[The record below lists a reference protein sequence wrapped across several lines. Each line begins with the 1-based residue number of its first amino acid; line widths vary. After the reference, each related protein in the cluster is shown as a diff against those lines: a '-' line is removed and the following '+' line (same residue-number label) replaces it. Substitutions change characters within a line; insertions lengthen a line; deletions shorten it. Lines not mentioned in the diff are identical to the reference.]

1 VPRTLQACTL
11 ASVGTAG
18 TAFGPVTSC
27 AQPTLTKSSQP
38 LTFTDFT
45 FPETLTRIGSSAF
58 AFFQFRRDDSAFSS
72 ECVVIWQYSNNP
84 SYTPAD

>member
-1 VPRTLQACTL
+1 
-11 ASVGTAG
+11 
-18 TAFGPVTSC
+18 
-27 AQPTLTKSSQP
+27 
-38 LTFTDFT
+38 
-45 FPETLTRIGSSAF
+45 LTRIGSSAF